1 MNGMAACLEYYTS
14 SCMTPT
20 FSSLDG
26 HNAIWTSWDF
36 LQIPTW
42 PKPKTKNFLL
52 WINSNRLC
60 LHVGLEFWTI
70 FSFTCSE
77 STSFTTCKFCFTTL
91 YLAMT
96 MMMNYQNYLNKK
108 WPWWSRLSCVRQTGW
123 KKSRRKK
130 WKWGKEVKSLGK
142 KKRCWLTYRCHHH
155 NIWIKMPCQMIL
167 HKLNQMQI

>member
-1 MNGMAACLEYYTS
+1 MNGVAACLEYDTS

-52 WINSNRLC
+52 WITSNRLC

-77 STSFTTCKFCFTTL
+77 STSFTTCKIRFYTL
-91 YLAMT
+91 YTAKVYRELQVL
-96 MMMNYQNYLNKK
+96 YREIGLQGSHIY
-108 WPWWSRLSCVRQTGW
+108 RDLSCVILLVIIRLILYKIKGIIG
-123 KKSRRKK
+123 KS
-130 WKWGKEVKSLGK
+130 
-142 KKRCWLTYRCHHH
+142 
-155 NIWIKMPCQMIL
+155 
-167 HKLNQMQI
+167 